1 MIRVIVNGEEREYDE
16 KEYPNFSDLWN
27 EVAPDDMVI
36 TKLVINGNEV
46 PISKMDEVMKAKFE
60 GGEIVEM
67 TFKSVGEAAIDL
79 IDEALDYIASIRE
92 HIELLALNISKLDP
106 QGGLKNFQK
115 LIEGITALENMRKSM
130 VKLTRRDVK
139 EMNLED
145 TYEEVKGIF
154 EGVNTALDARDYDE
168 LARILKEEF
177 PKVLE
182 FYRTFL
188 EKSKVRI
195 MEMFNTSEREG

>member
-115 LIEGITALENMRKSM
+115 LR
-130 VKLTRRDVK
+130 
-139 EMNLED
+139 
-145 TYEEVKGIF
+145 
-154 EGVNTALDARDYDE
+154 
-168 LARILKEEF
+168 
-177 PKVLE
+177 
-182 FYRTFL
+182 
-188 EKSKVRI
+188 
-195 MEMFNTSEREG
+195 